1 MTRLGSRGSGHP
13 GGKRAGPLKG
23 GMTRDLSED
32 GKRRF
37 SVSGNQEKYRNF
49 FHELGS
55 GVG

>member
-1 MTRLGSRGSGHP
+1 LGSRGSGHP

-37 SVSGNQEKYRNF
+37 SVSGNQKKYRNF